1 MSRILMMIALC
12 AMLITSCSQ
21 QKADE
26 NANGQPAEEAV
37 KEKPKYYKIQ
47 HVDVGSTIDPVM
59 VKAGTDIFDVKCT
72 ACHKL
77 DERYVGPALGK
88 VTQRRPPEYIM
99 NMILDTETMINND
112 DTVQCLLQTY
122 LLKMPNQSVDEK
134 DARNVLEF
142 LRKAGDE
149 RKN

>member
-1 MSRILMMIALC
+1 MKRIITLAAFVAL
-12 AMLITSCSQ
+12 ALGGCSQ
-21 QKADE
+21 QKAE
-26 NANGQPAEEAV
+26 EGAAGQPAEEAT
-37 KEKPKYYKIQ
+37 KAKPSYYKIQ
-47 HVDVGSTIDPVM
+47 HVDVAPTVDPVM
-59 VKAGTDIFDVKCT
+59 AKAGADIFDVKCT

-77 DERYVGPALGK
+77 DERYVGPALGQ

-149 RKN
+149 RK

>member
-1 MSRILMMIALC
+1 MNRIIAI
-12 AMLITSCSQ
+12 AAFVAIAIVGCSQ
-21 QKADE
+21 QKTEEGA
-26 NANGQPAEEAV
+26 AGQPAEEAT
-37 KEKPKYYKIQ
+37 KAKPAYYKIQ
-47 HVDVGSTIDPVM
+47 HVDVGPKVDPVM
-59 VKAGTDIFDVKCT
+59 AKAGVDIFDVKCA

-77 DERYVGPALGK
+77 DERYVGPALGT

-134 DARNVLEF
+134 DARNVLEY

-149 RKN
+149 RK